1 MNLINDDCR
10 AAEEK
15 QKLFFTRMRVFVG
28 GAFCCGQ
35 FFFGVYILFITNRN
49 WPHGGFATA
58 IFTPH
63 YHYHTF
69 SRSGTKSSRLQKTD
83 LPNSW
88 NRFWPVSFLD
98 FYSSG
103 TNTGASGAC

>member
-63 YHYHTF
+63 YQSNIFPERH
-69 SRSGTKSSRLQKTD
+69 QK
-83 LPNSW
+83 LPTSK
-88 NRFWPVSFLD
+88 NRFAQQLEPFLAGIVSGFL
-98 FYSSG
+98 FLW
-103 TNTGASGAC
+103 N